1 MNMVQKTLFMIKPD
15 ATGDNHI
22 GEILLMVE
30 KNGFVIENMK
40 IFKMD
45 HALIDEFYAEHV
57 GKGFYPEHS
66 EFMRSG
72 KIVGVILSR
81 EDAVLKLRELVGA
94 TDFTQASLGT
104 VRSIFGRSKGENA
117 VHASDSIESAER
129 EIGLIFK

>member
-1 MNMVQKTLFMIKPD
+1 MKQETLFMIKPD

-22 GEILLMVE
+22 GEILQMVE
-30 KNGFVIENMK
+30 KNGFIIENLK
-40 IFKMD
+40 LFKMD
-45 HALIDEFYAEHV
+45 HALVDEFYAEHV
-57 GKGFYPEHS
+57 GKGFYSEHS

-72 KIVGVILSR
+72 KIVGVVLSR
-81 EDAVLKLRELVGA
+81 EEAVLKLRELVGA

-104 VRSIFGRSKGENA
+104 IRALFGKSKGENA